1 MTKSASTLFLIASA
15 VMLVPVI
22 AFAGSPSTD
31 WTLGPGGVYSYSGGT
46 SSLEGFDIPILS
58 VLGDST
64 SSHNGVSLPVIDG
77 LLNFTSGVGTSGT
90 WSWASGGTLDITG
103 CISGVTGNSCNPATN
118 VLVDDDFTSV
128 SVVQAGGF
136 IDAVFGN
143 VTGTIEPSVASYF
156 GVPTAFSTG
165 SFTAEIATVGSPGS
179 AFIGTNLT
187 GVIKADPP
195 VGTPENWS
203 LRESVAFLA
212 FAALAFAAL
221 TRRGVLRSHLLQN
234 SGRS

>member
-46 SSLEGFDIPILS
+46 SSLEGYDIPILS

-103 CISGVTGNSCNPATN
+103 CISGVTGNSCNPAE
-118 VLVDDDFTSV
+118 
-128 SVVQAGGF
+128 AR
-136 IDAVFGN
+136 
-143 VTGTIEPSVASYF
+143 
-156 GVPTAFSTG
+156 
-165 SFTAEIATVGSPGS
+165 S
-179 AFIGTNLT
+179 ATNLASGEPT
-187 GVIKADPP
+187 IVSREHDSISASRRLAYRMRPLD
-195 VGTPENWS
+195 
-203 LRESVAFLA
+203 ESVAAPSSIFS
-212 FAALAFAAL
+212 
-221 TRRGVLRSHLLQN
+221 TNIR
-234 SGRS
+234 